1 MTSKTEEK
9 ATQKKFARLSKSS
22 KILKVIIEAIQ
33 DKKGEHI
40 VTLDLR
46 KINEAV
52 SDFFIVCEASS
63 TTQVKAIADWV
74 EVSLK
79 KECGEIPYKHE
90 GHSAAQWILIDYVNV
105 VVHVFLSETRKFYKL
120 EEMWSDGIST
130 EEEDEAL
137 VHQESVN
144 KKAAKK
150 SSVKEE
156 SIKKAPAK
164 KAPVTKEPVKKA
176 PAKKA
181 AVAKEPV
188 KKAPA
193 KKAAV
198 AKEPVKKAPA
208 KKAAVKK
215 ESIKKAPAKKAAV
228 AKEPIKKAPA
238 KKASVKK
245 SAVTKSPSKKAKK

>member
-40 VTLDLR
+40 ITLDLR

-74 EVSLK
+74 EVSAK

-120 EEMWSDGIST
+120 EEMWSDGVA
-130 EEEDEAL
+130 EEEADPVIATTA
-137 VHQESVN
+137 
-144 KKAAKK
+144 KAAN
-150 SSVKEE
+150 
-156 SIKKAPAK
+156 KAK
-164 KAPVTKEPVKKA
+164 TTRKT
-176 PAKKA
+176 
-181 AVAKEPV
+181 
-188 KKAPA
+188 
-193 KKAAV
+193 
-198 AKEPVKKAPA
+198 
-208 KKAAVKK
+208 
-215 ESIKKAPAKKAAV
+215 
-228 AKEPIKKAPA
+228 
-238 KKASVKK
+238 
-245 SAVTKSPSKKAKK
+245 SKK